1 MVDSD
6 IGLITFNATQQIV
19 GVINLSS
26 ALFNEVDAIEILRNT
41 D

>member
-1 MVDSD
+1 MG

-19 GVINLSS
+19 GVIKFSS